1 MKFDNSKVNICIP
14 KYIKILN
21 KIEKMKFKK
30 QGKIKYYNIKYPKSS
45 KFTISSIRLC
55 ERTII

>member
-1 MKFDNSKVNICIP
+1 MYKMKFDNSKVNICIP

-30 QGKIKYYNIKYPKSS
+30 
-45 KFTISSIRLC
+45 
-55 ERTII
+55 